1 MKMKSIV
8 VSVLVLMAIVV
19 DGSVVIGACA
29 ASTRQDTIRA
39 ALVTTDASRNAFI
52 AYDAAHQL
60 DIVAHSTSHEDDLA
74 KLGAY
79 RAKRARFE
87 TALTVAYRS
96 IAAAATINDQPSLDG
111 VKLAMAQLVL
121 AFNELRGVPPQPA
134 ATSGGAK

>member
-39 ALVTTDASRNAFI
+39 ALVTTDASRDAFL

-60 DIVAHSTSHEDDLA
+60 DIVAHSTSHDDDLA
-74 KLGAY
+74 RLGAY

-87 TALTVAYRS
+87 TALIVAYRT

-121 AFNELRGVPPQPA
+121 AFNELRGVPSQPA
-134 ATSGGAK
+134 ETSGGAK